1 MKFGRG
7 NSPQRRVQVVKYV
20 PPFETVRRSVEI
32 STVRGQLR
40 VSLSY
45 DEFVRLVKSLVAAI
59 EVDEVWYL
67 ERNDDVAGAIARGT
81 VPSAQEHFAGDGYLE
96 GRLPFPITVDEQ
108 WYLEQNPDVAEG
120 VHAGSVASAQAHFE
134 ESGYREG
141 RRPFRL

>member
-1 MKFGRG
+1 M
-7 NSPQRRVQVVKYV
+7 KYV

-45 DEFVRLVKSLVAAI
+45 DEFVQLVKSLISAI
-59 EVDEVWYL
+59 EVDEAWYL
-67 ERNDDVAGAIARGT
+67 DRNDDVAGAIARGA
-81 VPSAQEHFAGDGYLE
+81 VLSAQEHFSGDGYLE

-120 VHAGSVASAQAHFE
+120 IRAGSVGSAQGHFE